1 MWVFTPLDST
11 LQDLSNGMLH
21 TKIQR
26 TNQKLCFLEV
36 NVEERSPGSLRPSS
50 LELMR
55 LYTNAP
61 LPLYCNVPL
70 HPRFKP
76 HVLEPSS
83 SSNLS
88 QKEGGRLHVLE
99 PELS

>member
-1 MWVFTPLDST
+1 MWISTPLDST
-11 LQDLSNGMLH
+11 LQDLSNGMLR
-21 TKIQR
+21 TKTQW

-36 NVEERSPGSLRPSS
+36 NVEERIPGSLHPCS
-50 LELMR
+50 LEAMH

-61 LPLYCNVPL
+61 LHLYSNVPL
-70 HPRFKP
+70 HPRFQP
-76 HVLEPSS
+76 QVLEPS

-99 PELS
+99 PKSS